1 MGTMNMG
8 INMTI
13 RKECYQFIQ
22 NCSLIKGMKSFGD
35 ERREAAFKI
44 MQQRHD
50 KEVFTSIKELEVT
63 VIQRR
68 QAMESLHF
76 LVGKKDE

>member
-1 MGTMNMG
+1 MKG
-8 INMTI
+8 I
-13 RKECYQFIQ
+13 
-22 NCSLIKGMKSFGD
+22 KSFGD
-35 ERREAAFKI
+35 ERKEAALKI
-44 MQQRHD
+44 MQQHHD

-68 QAMESLHF
+68 QAVESLHF